1 MESINLDLI
10 RNAVLASP
18 QHLLIAATM
27 AAITSSLLFALSA
40 LLWRKREKKRLPQT
54 VERPRVDAP
63 RETPEFEEVCPPEI
77 SMRIDALERRIQ
89 MRQLEISGKQGS

>member
-10 RNAVLASP
+10 RNALLASP

-40 LLWRKREKKRLPQT
+40 LVWRNRQKKSAPQPLENLRAE
-54 VERPRVDAP
+54 VP
-63 RETPEFEEVCPPEI
+63 REAPDCEEVCPPEI
-77 SMRIDALERRIQ
+77 SLRIDALERRIQ
-89 MRQLEISGKQGS
+89 MRQLEISGK